1 MVQSAISRTL
11 RLLDLPN
18 GLEPNLFLLDFF
30 LLPSLLTFRTL
41 LSLTI
46 IDSLQGSNK
55 SGLKCGQSWD
65 CL

>member
-11 RLLDLPN
+11 QLLDLPN

-41 LSLTI
+41 LSPTI
-46 IDSLQGSNK
+46 IDSLQGPDK